1 MSYKYLVEYSKVED
15 MDTREKV
22 LCNDEELMN
31 LIKNRIQ
38 YVVWSAEWVNTESLI
53 RCNKGR

>member
-15 MDTREKV
+15 MDTIEKV

-38 YVVWSAEWVNTESLI
+38 YVVWSTEWVNTESLI
-53 RCNKGR
+53 